1 MSGKT
6 FTLLILGVLVLG
18 VGFGGAFVAGLVV
31 GKGQET
37 AAAAAVV
44 PSLPASAARPSAAL
58 GTGDADLSNLRGWV
72 QSGELSRE
80 ELTTLRERFQS
91 QLGGAGGF
99 TGPGGG
105 FGGGPALT
113 GTITGVE
120 GSLLTLNTAQG
131 PLQVSVGGDVTIRQT
146 TDATIEDL
154 TDGARVTV
162 IGQRGDD
169 GIVAATTIQLIP
181 EGGDFI
187 PGGFG
192 RGGGFGGGD
201 LRGGGAGGGN

>member
-31 GKGQET
+31 GKGQEA

-58 GTGDADLSNLRGWV
+58 GTGNADLSNLR
-72 QSGELSRE
+72 
-80 ELTTLRERFQS
+80 ERVQS

-120 GSLLTLNTAQG
+120 GSLLTLNTPQG